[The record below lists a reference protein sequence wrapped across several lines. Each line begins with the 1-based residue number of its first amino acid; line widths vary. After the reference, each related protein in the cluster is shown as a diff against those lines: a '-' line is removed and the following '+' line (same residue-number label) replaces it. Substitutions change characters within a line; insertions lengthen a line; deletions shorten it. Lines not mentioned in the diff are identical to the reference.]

1 MTDFKSEKIADPE
14 NVSYHSDIESSGS
27 TELPQA
33 VSKNKDKK
41 PERELT
47 KSELFLREYMA
58 RALGLRPPPKQ
69 VLSTVNLEGVAKLI
83 SEGKVKKVIT
93 MAGAGIS
100 TSAGI
105 PDFRSKG
112 TGVYYNLD
120 QFNLPDPQALFS
132 ISYFKENPVPYY
144 TVRKE
149 LLLGNYKPT
158 PCHYFIRMLA
168 EKGVLLRHFTQNIDG
183 LERVAGI
190 DPDLLMEAHGSN
202 QVGHCMECS
211 KKYTNVWIRDCLK
224 RDEIP
229 KCTLECCTG
238 TIRPDTVFFGEPL
251 PKRFS
256 ELVDQDF
263 EQCDLLIVLGTSLKV
278 QPFASLIIKVPEET
292 PRLYINLEKNASEA
306 KHPLTIL
313 VFGGGFKFDDED
325 NYRDVFL
332 ESACD
337 DGCTRL
343 AELIGWK
350 DELTNLVASEHA
362 RLDKEFLEEAQKEAT
377 ELPTQMSHQLS
388 IKADTKVPANQ
399 IPMKT
404 NPRESPKQKPC
415 HTEKKAEIS
424 KATITSVSASGSS
437 NQKPGNDKKK
447 QQTKLST
454 KHMKTKK

>member
-1 MTDFKSEKIADPE
+1 MADFKSEEIVDPE
-14 NVSYHSDIESSGS
+14 TVEHHSDVESIGP
-27 TELPQA
+27 TELPQT
-33 VSKNKDKK
+33 VSEKKDRK
-41 PERELT
+41 PEKELT
-47 KSELFLREYMA
+47 KNELFLREYMA

-69 VLSTVNLEGVAKLI
+69 ILSTVNLEGVAKLI
-83 SEGKVKKVIT
+83 IEGKVKKVIT

-112 TGVYYNLD
+112 TGVYFNLD
-120 QFNLPDPQALFS
+120 QFNLPDPHALFS

-168 EKGVLLRHFTQNIDG
+168 EKGILLRHFTQNIDG

-202 QVGHCMECS
+202 RVGHCMECS
-211 KKYTNVWIRDCLK
+211 KEYTHLWIRDCLK

-229 KCTLECCTG
+229 KCTLEGCTG
-238 TIRPDTVFFGEPL
+238 TIKPDTVFFGEAL

-256 ELVDQDF
+256 DLVDQDF

-350 DELTNLVASEHA
+350 DELTDLVASEHA
-362 RLDKEFLEEAQKEAT
+362 RLDKEFLEEAQNEAT
-377 ELPTQMSHQLS
+377 ELPTQMSNQLS

-404 NPRESPKQKPC
+404 SSKETPKQKPC
-415 HTEKKAEIS
+415 HTEKKELS
-424 KATITSVSASGSS
+424 KATITSVTTSGSS
-437 NQKPGNDKKK
+437 NKKPGNDRKK

-454 KHMKTKK
+454 KHVKTLK

>member
-1 MTDFKSEKIADPE
+1 MTDLKSDEKISDSKNLE
-14 NVSYHSDIESSGS
+14 HHSNVESSGS
-27 TELPQA
+27 TELTQA
-33 VSKNKDKK
+33 VSENKDRK
-41 PERELT
+41 PEKELT
-47 KSELFLREYMA
+47 KNELFLREYMA

-69 VLSTVNLEGVAKLI
+69 VLSSVNLEGIAKLI
-83 SEGKVKKVIT
+83 MEGKVQKVIT

-105 PDFRSKG
+105 PDFRSRG

-120 QFNLPDPQALFS
+120 KFNLPDPQALFS

-158 PCHYFIRMLA
+158 PCHYFIRMMA
-168 EKGVLLRHFTQNIDG
+168 EKGILLRHFTQNIDG

-190 DPDLLMEAHGSN
+190 DPELLMEAHGSN
-202 QVGHCMECS
+202 RVGHCMECS
-211 KKYTNVWIRDCLK
+211 KEYTHLWIRDCLR

-229 KCTLECCTG
+229 KCTAEGCSG
-238 TIRPDTVFFGEPL
+238 TIKPDTVFFGESL

-263 EQCDLLIVLGTSLKV
+263 GQCDLLIVLGTSLKV

-292 PRLYINLEKNASEA
+292 PRLYINLEKNASDV
-306 KHPLTIL
+306 KHPLAIL
-313 VFGGGFKFDDED
+313 VFGGGFKFDDDD

-337 DGCTRL
+337 NGCTKL
-343 AELIGWK
+343 AELLGWK
-350 DELTNLVASEHA
+350 DELSDLVASEHA
-362 RLDKEFLEEAQKEAT
+362 RLDKEFLEEAQEAAT
-377 ELPTQMSHQLS
+377 QLPTQMSNKLS
-388 IKADTKVPANQ
+388 IKADTKEPSNQ
-399 IPMKT
+399 IPTKPST
-404 NPRESPKQKPC
+404 KELPCQRPC
-415 HTEKKAEIS
+415 HTEKKTELS
-424 KATITSVSASGSS
+424 KATVTSVQGLS

-447 QQTKLST
+447 QQTKPST
-454 KHMKTKK
+454 KHVKTKKS